1 MTTWGPPRLVATDLD
16 GTLLHSDGT
25 VSPRTR
31 AVIARVEAAGVPF
44 VLATGRPPR
53 WMAQVVEQTGH
64 RGIALCANGALV
76 YDLHTERV
84 VEARLITQEDALEVV
99 HALRRAVPG
108 VAFAVES
115 AEARFGHEPA
125 YRPRWDMDDKDVL
138 PVEELTARGIAKLLV
153 RHEEM
158 TGAELHQ
165 AASEALGPL
174 VETTWSSDD
183 GLLEVGVGGVTK
195 ATALAGIAS
204 QLGVEA
210 EEVVAFGDMPN
221 DIAML
226 SWAGRG
232 VAVAGAHPDVV
243 AVADE
248 VTASNEDDG
257 VAEVLSRWF

>member
-1 MTTWGPPRLVATDLD
+1 VATDLD
-16 GTLLHSDGT
+16 GTLLRADGT
-25 VSPRTR
+25 VSERTR
-31 AVIARVEAAGVPF
+31 DVIARIEAAGVPF
-44 VLATGRPPR
+44 VMATGRPPR

-84 VEARLITQEDALEVV
+84 LEAQLITQEDALQVV

-108 VAFAVES
+108 VSFAVES

-195 ATALAGIAS
+195 ATALAGVAS
-204 QLGVEA
+204 QLGVAA

-248 VTASNEDDG
+248 VTASNDDDG
-257 VAEVLSRWF
+257 VAEVLDRWF

>member
-1 MTTWGPPRLVATDLD
+1 MTAWAPRLVATDLD
-16 GTLLHSDGT
+16 GTLLRSDGT
-25 VSPRTR
+25 VSPTTR
-31 AVIARVEAAGVPF
+31 AIIARVETAGVPF

-53 WMAQVVEQTGH
+53 WMSQVVEQTGH
-64 RGIALCANGALV
+64 RGVALCANGALV

-84 VEARLITQEDALEVV
+84 AEARLISPEDALQVV

-115 AEARFGHEPA
+115 PQARFGHEPE

-138 PVEELTARGIAKLLV
+138 PAEQLIARGIAKLLV

-165 AASEALGPL
+165 AASAALGAL

-195 ATALAGIAS
+195 ATALAAVATEV
-204 QLGVEA
+204 GVAPED
-210 EEVVAFGDMPN
+210 VVAFGDMPN

-226 SWAGRG
+226 TWAGLG
-232 VAVAGAHPDVV
+232 VAVANAHPDVV

-248 VTASNEDDG
+248 VTASNDDDG
-257 VAEVLSRWF
+257 VAAVLSRWF